1 MNLIPDDFKHPSGGE
16 RVTGAAEDAI
26 RLAHKALD
34 RFPDVVKR
42 HMFIAGGAAI
52 SSSLV
57 ALAGVAITRRMR
69 SGQTEEEALASITE
83 EELSGRRVE
92 LPHADPPD
100 ADRPDTDQPDTDQ
113 PDADQPDAD
122 QPDADRPDA
131 DRPNADQPNADLP
144 RSGLPDE
151 QPTNGTGAHGTPV
164 GEHPGIEG
172 ASIAESEFDAPIE
185 DPDGAPVASD
195 GVVPAEPRP

>member
-34 RFPDVVKR
+34 RFPDVVRR
-42 HMFIAGGAAI
+42 HKFIAGGAAI

-92 LPHADPPD
+92 LPHADQPG
-100 ADRPDTDQPDTDQ
+100 ADQPG
-113 PDADQPDAD
+113 ADQPDAD
-122 QPDADRPDA
+122 QPG
-131 DRPNADQPNADLP
+131 
-144 RSGLPDE
+144 SGQAHGD
-151 QPTNGTGAHGTPV
+151 GAHATVAEESGAV
-164 GEHPGIEG
+164 EA
-172 ASIAESEFDAPIE
+172 ASIGSSEFDAPLE
-185 DPDGAPVASD
+185 DMDAAPVSGDGAVPVK
-195 GVVPAEPRP
+195 PRP

>member
-1 MNLIPDDFKHPSGGE
+1 VNLFPDDGKHPSGGE
-16 RVTGAAEDAI
+16 RVTNTAGDAI

-42 HMFIAGGAAI
+42 HKFIAGGAAI

-92 LPHADPPD
+92 LPGDK
-100 ADRPDTDQPDTDQ
+100 
-113 PDADQPDAD
+113 
-122 QPDADRPDA
+122 
-131 DRPNADQPNADLP
+131 
-144 RSGLPDE
+144 
-151 QPTNGTGAHGTPV
+151 PTNGDGPPDTSV
-164 GEHPGIEG
+164 GEHGGVEVESVP
-172 ASIAESEFDAPIE
+172 ESEFDVPAAE
-185 DPDGAPVASD
+185 ADVAALEGE
-195 GVVPAEPRP
+195 GVVPVEPRP